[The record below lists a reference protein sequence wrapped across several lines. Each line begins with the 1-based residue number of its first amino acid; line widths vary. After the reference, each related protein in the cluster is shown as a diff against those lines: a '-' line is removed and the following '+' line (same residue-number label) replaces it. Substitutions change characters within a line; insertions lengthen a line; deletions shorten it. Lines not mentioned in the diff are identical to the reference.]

1 MHSVRTTFELILG
14 QMAKHNH
21 ILTNMRRPFN
31 QYFLLFFTCGLLLS
45 CEDDPCEEPEPHMYF
60 YDLNTR
66 NPVEGVDVN
75 IISYVGNG
83 DRVVEK
89 AITDANGYVEWSCV
103 LSAEGISGC
112 KEGYWDA
119 CETSSDLRE
128 VGVVNHIYEMLPKA
142 WIYLQVIDV
151 EPYDSDIRVLVRSSH
166 GDTNG
171 VLGLL
176 EHGYFDILPVVG
188 NSTEPLYFSK
198 YYSGENVPFVRE
210 ELTIVASAGDTLD
223 YTYYY

>member
-21 ILTNMRRPFN
+21 ILTNMRRLFT
-31 QYFLLFFTCGLLLS
+31 QYMFLLFTCASLFS
-45 CEDDPCEEPEPHMYF
+45 CEDDPCDKPEPHMYF

-89 AITDANGYVEWSCV
+89 SVTDGNGYVEWSCV
-103 LSAEGISGC
+103 LSAEAISGC

-119 CETSSDLRE
+119 CEVSSGLKE
-128 VGVVNHIYEMLPKA
+128 VGIVNHIYEMQPKA
-142 WIYLQVIDV
+142 WVKLHIVDA
-151 EPYDSDIRVLVRSSH
+151 EPFETNTYVQFRSSR
-166 GDTNG
+166 GNVSG
-171 VLGLL
+171 VLDWS
-176 EHGYFDILPVVG
+176 EHEYYMIMAVVG
-188 NSTEPLYFSK
+188 NSTEPLFANK
-198 YYSGENVPFVRE
+198 YHSGEEAPFLNE
-210 ELTIVASAGDTLD
+210 ELIIVASPGDTLE
-223 YTYYY
+223 YTYIF